1 MGLGSRF
8 VNMSP
13 RPADCLTE
21 QGPFRE
27 LETARQ
33 MTEAERQNG
42 RHCGRKRVGG
52 LFPPIAVATS
62 VGILA
67 KRPIMDILTV
77 GD

>member
-1 MGLGSRF
+1 M
-8 VNMSP
+8 
-13 RPADCLTE
+13 A
-21 QGPFRE
+21 
-27 LETARQ
+27 
-33 MTEAERQNG
+33 EAERQNG
-42 RHCGRKRVGG
+42 RHCERERVGD